1 MVCLQS
7 GTTLSP
13 VHDKVL
19 VKHGLLPNAL
29 QLSTFTVQS
38 VFAKVHRYSLQ
49 NESFLGNFI
58 PVQCPKFLLQFDLP
72 PFLFI
77 FFGGTCCLESQ
88 PHEACVC
95 MWGGGVSACPPPP
108 PTLSFNAELI
118 VIYRLR
124 ILCQY

>member
-1 MVCLQS
+1 MHDAMHFQEPLFAPMVCLQS

-77 FFGGTCCLESQ
+77 FLVA
-88 PHEACVC
+88 PAV
-95 MWGGGVSACPPPP
+95 
-108 PTLSFNAELI
+108 
-118 VIYRLR
+118 
-124 ILCQY
+124 